1 MVAPATLRSD
11 GFFESR
17 GIFSFTIAPND
28 SVPPRDT
35 VPVPRVRFSATG
47 GIIDTIGWDLHVE
60 QDAGRRREDAFR
72 LIAGVRY
79 SIPRP
84 PPVSPPPVP
93 RAEGQIFVRRGAATS
108 GEPATF
114 SLTRV
119 LNGGDTT
126 SHKAFRYS
134 PVAYSGSYLEDLA
147 RGVARSGGPARVVGG
162 RVVRQAPSSDSQSVY
177 REIRSAM
184 RFPDF
189 QPPVLQVWVSNRN
202 EAWLR
207 RGETGEDGT
216 PWLVLTA
223 SDDVRGIV
231 TTPPLSRIRWAGGNV
246 VWLLQLDEDGIP
258 WAVRYRLE

>member
-1 MVAPATLRSD
+1 
-11 GFFESR
+11 
-17 GIFSFTIAPND
+17 
-28 SVPPRDT
+28 
-35 VPVPRVRFSATG
+35 
-47 GIIDTIGWDLHVE
+47 
-60 QDAGRRREDAFR
+60 
-72 LIAGVRY
+72 
-79 SIPRP
+79 
-84 PPVSPPPVP
+84 
-93 RAEGQIFVRRGAATS
+93 
-108 GEPATF
+108 
-114 SLTRV
+114 
-119 LNGGDTT
+119 
-126 SHKAFRYS
+126 
-134 PVAYSGSYLEDLA
+134 
-147 RGVARSGGPARVVGG
+147 
-162 RVVRQAPSSDSQSVY
+162 
-177 REIRSAM
+177 M